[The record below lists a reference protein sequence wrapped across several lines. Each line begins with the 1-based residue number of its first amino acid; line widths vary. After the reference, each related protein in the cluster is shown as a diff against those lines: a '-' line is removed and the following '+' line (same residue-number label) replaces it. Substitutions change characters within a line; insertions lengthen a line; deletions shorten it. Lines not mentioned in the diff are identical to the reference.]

1 MGGRG
6 DGSFKWY
13 VNRNKYEGRLNIKMN
28 ILIGIKMNIIFILN
42 RVKFLN
48 NM

>member
-13 VNRNKYEGRLNIKMN
+13 VYRNKYEGKLNIKMN
-28 ILIGIKMNIIFILN
+28 ILIGIKMNIFFILN